1 MNFQKGKS
9 AKNRPPDINLTP
21 LVDVV
26 LLLVLFFMVT
36 AQFAVLPG
44 LKLTLPGVDPGAR
57 VEAAERLEI
66 TVTGGGDVYFEGQPT
81 KIDNLSLHLERT
93 GAMGDGVVILVTA
106 DQSVPYGRIVKIMD
120 ILRMGGFKRIVFA
133 ARPETE
139 AERSGADSEYGGAQ

>member
-1 MNFQKGKS
+1 MNFRKS

-44 LKLTLPGVDPGAR
+44 LKLTLPGVDPSAR

-66 TVTGGGDVYFEGQPT
+66 SITGAGDLYFEGEATSLGNLPT
-81 KIDNLSLHLERT
+81 HLERT
-93 GAMGDGVVILVTA
+93 GAMGDEVVVLVTA

-120 ILRMGGFKRIVFA
+120 ILRMGGFRRVVFA
-133 ARPETE
+133 ARPESEGE
-139 AERSGADSEYGGAQ
+139 AN